1 MDKGG
6 NVFKYLFI
14 VFLIAL
20 ASITLYVLSKNDT
33 VEEALEDLDQTSTA
47 SNIQKDLRFAIAEF
61 DTINPIIS
69 NNRNVHELS
78 KIIFEPLV
86 TLSPSYEVVYDLAT
100 GVTKEVSEER
110 GIVYTVSLRK
120 DVNWSNGT
128 PFTSEDVKYTIDQIK
143 SGEFRS
149 IYQENLKSVI
159 SLNLVDEHTI
169 EIFLSENDPFFE
181 YKLTFPIMSS
191 AYYGESGFTDEE
203 KNLAPVSTGK
213 FKINELVNN
222 QIKLTYNDYYYDK
235 TKEPMVEE
243 VIITKYGTMGE
254 VYNAF
259 KSGDIDFLNIK
270 VNNAEDYIGTI
281 GYSRIEYKSRNFDY
295 MAINTQNELLSST
308 NVRKA
313 ISYLI
318 DKNNMISVLGAGYI
332 VSNFPLD
339 YGSWL
344 YTRDLNVETNLDYA
358 SQLLHEDGWELKN
371 NVWQKKEGYRTHRLE
386 FTILVNNNDELRVRA
401 AENIAEQC
409 TNFGIK
415 VNVQSVNADYYN
427 NLLNQRRYDL
437 AIVGIQSGFTPDLRT
452 FFGDNNLAGFENEEA
467 KNIVN
472 NASDTTDKKELAESY
487 NRLFDI
493 YLEEVPYIGLYRETD
508 LIVSTQSLVGT
519 IMPNSYDL
527 YQNIELWYRQ

>member
-86 TLSPSYEVVYDLAT
+86 TLSPSYEIVYDLAT
-100 GVTKEVSEER
+100 GVTKEISEER
-110 GIVYTVSLRK
+110 GVVYTVSLRK

-159 SLNLVDEHTI
+159 SLNLIDDHTI

-191 AYYGESGFTDEE
+191 AYYGESSFTDEE

-235 TKEPMVEE
+235 SKEPMVEE

-295 MAINTQNELLSST
+295 MAINTQN
-308 NVRKA
+308 
-313 ISYLI
+313 
-318 DKNNMISVLGAGYI
+318 
-332 VSNFPLD
+332 
-339 YGSWL
+339 
-344 YTRDLNVETNLDYA
+344 
-358 SQLLHEDGWELKN
+358 
-371 NVWQKKEGYRTHRLE
+371 
-386 FTILVNNNDELRVRA
+386 
-401 AENIAEQC
+401 
-409 TNFGIK
+409 
-415 VNVQSVNADYYN
+415 
-427 NLLNQRRYDL
+427 
-437 AIVGIQSGFTPDLRT
+437 
-452 FFGDNNLAGFENEEA
+452 
-467 KNIVN
+467 
-472 NASDTTDKKELAESY
+472 
-487 NRLFDI
+487 
-493 YLEEVPYIGLYRETD
+493 
-508 LIVSTQSLVGT
+508 
-519 IMPNSYDL
+519 
-527 YQNIELWYRQ
+527 